1 MAGIKNRNRWLAG
14 VATLALV
21 PIPAWAQV
29 RQAPADVAG
38 ATTAPTSTPIKI
50 NPRDVINTVDALL
63 NPKPKATPTPTPTPT
78 AQPTPTS
85 SPTPTPT
92 KTPDPKPTATA
103 TAVPRPTAT
112 PAQLATVA
120 AIEPSAAPELPAPP
134 EVAASSEPPPNPV
147 VTMAAESELPPARDS
162 GGNLGWIAAMIAGL
176 AAGGYALK
184 QWLRPK
190 LTVSC
195 EIETGASTLTAASA
209 PALTAPDLAFAIQIE
224 PGEASA
230 PTGNPVLATG
240 DNA

>member
-85 SPTPTPT
+85 SP
-92 KTPDPKPTATA
+92 KPTSS
-103 TAVPRPTAT
+103 PTT
-112 PAQLATVA
+112 KP
-120 AIEPSAAPELPAPP
+120 
-134 EVAASSEPPPNPV
+134 
-147 VTMAAESELPPARDS
+147 
-162 GGNLGWIAAMIAGL
+162 
-176 AAGGYALK
+176 
-184 QWLRPK
+184 
-190 LTVSC
+190 
-195 EIETGASTLTAASA
+195 
-209 PALTAPDLAFAIQIE
+209 
-224 PGEASA
+224 
-230 PTGNPVLATG
+230 GNPG
-240 DNA
+240 DTKNCSDFKTQKEAQAWFDEYFPHWGDVAKLDSDGDGIACETLR